1 MSGRLRGRVMPPGSD
16 PASVVVIGAGINGL
30 VCATLLAR
38 GGRKVTVLEARAE
51 LGGAAVT
58 REIAPGFHVPAAAHD
73 VGPLRADVARELK
86 LEALG
91 LEWIARDAWMTA
103 LDGQGRAA
111 TLWHDVAK
119 AAASLR
125 AFSANDADRW
135 SDFMTARRKLGRVV
149 ASIFPHTPP
158 SIDSPAPKELW
169 RLLQTARQFRGLGA
183 TDGYRLLRWGP
194 MPVADLVHEHVETP
208 FVAAALAADGIH
220 GAMLGPWSAG
230 SGLLFLL
237 HAANDASGD
246 RRQVWPK
253 GGPGALTVALCRAA
267 DQAGVVVKGTARAIR
282 IERQSDGVL
291 AVELDSGEVVT
302 ARTVVSGIDPRTTYG
317 LCDPMAL
324 PAEVR
329 WRARCYRAAGT
340 LAKVNLALSALPVVP
355 GADREQLATRLRIA
369 PDIDYVERAFDEV
382 KYGRMSPAPYV
393 EALIPSLVDPS
404 LAPPGAHVMS
414 VYAQYA
420 PHTLR
425 EGSWDEARPR
435 LLDAVLG
442 ALDRAMPGIRGM
454 VVASEVLTPADL
466 EREWGM
472 AGGHVH
478 HGELA
483 LDQLFTM
490 RPLLGWSQYRT
501 PIDGLWLCGAGTHPG
516 LGLTGGSGA
525 NAAREIL
532 RAG

>member
-1 MSGRLRGRVMPPGSD
+1 MSAIPIGVALPNGGD
-16 PASVVVIGAGINGL
+16 PRSVVVVGGGVNGL

-38 GGRKVTVLEARAE
+38 TGRKVTVLEAREE
-51 LGGAAVT
+51 LGGGAVT
-58 REIAPGFHVPAAAHD
+58 RQLAPGFHVPAAAHD
-73 VGPLRADVARELK
+73 VGPLRADVARDLD
-86 LEALG
+86 LGAHG
-91 LEWIARDAWMTA
+91 LEWMARDAWMTA

-119 AAASLR
+119 AAESLR
-125 AFSANDADRW
+125 AFSAKDADRW
-135 SDFMTARRKLGRVV
+135 SAFMTSRAKLGRVV

-169 RLLQTARQFRGLGA
+169 RLLQTARQFRGLGP

-194 MPVADLVHEHVETP
+194 MAVADLVQEHVETP

-246 RRQVWPK
+246 PRLVWPK
-253 GGPGALTVALCRAA
+253 GGPGALTAALVRAA
-267 DQAGVVVKGTARAIR
+267 EAAGVRIVTNVRVAGVAGSKTGCLVTLADGRTMTTATI
-282 IERQSDGVL
+282 
-291 AVELDSGEVVT
+291 
-302 ARTVVSGIDPRTTYG
+302 VSGLDPKTTYG
-317 LCDPMAL
+317 MCDPMAL

-329 WRARCYRAAGT
+329 WRARCYRTAGT

-393 EALIPSLVDPS
+393 EALIPSLVDPT

-420 PHTLR
+420 PHPLR

-435 LLDAVLG
+435 LLDAVLT

-472 AGGHVH
+472 AGGHIH

-501 PIDGLWLCGAGTHPG
+501 PVDGLWLCGAGTHPG

-525 NAAREIL
+525 NAARAIL
-532 RAG
+532 AAG

>member
-1 MSGRLRGRVMPPGSD
+1 MSDARTI
-16 PASVVVIGAGINGL
+16 VIGGGVNGL
-30 VCATLLAR
+30 VTATLLAR
-38 GGRKVTVLEARAE
+38 GGRTVTLLEARDSV
-51 LGGAAVT
+51 GGAALT
-58 REIAPGFHVPAAAHD
+58 RELAPGFRVPAAAHD
-73 VGPLRADVARELK
+73 VGPLRADVLRDLDLARH
-86 LEALG
+86 G
-91 LEWIARDAWMTA
+91 LEFTPRDAWMTA
-103 LDGQGRAA
+103 LDGAGRAV
-111 TLWHDVAK
+111 TLWHDAAK
-119 AAASLR
+119 AADALR
-125 AFSANDADRW
+125 AFSPKDADRW
-135 SDFMTARRKLGRVV
+135 ATFMTARAKLGRVV

-246 RRQVWPK
+246 PRQVWPK
-253 GGPGALTVALCRAA
+253 GGPGALTAALVRAA
-267 DQAGVVVKGTARAIR
+267 EAAGVAITTGARVVAVL
-282 IERQSDGVL
+282 SDGGRVR
-291 AVELDSGEVVT
+291 GVT
-302 ARTVVSGIDPRTTYG
+302 LEDGRTVDASEVVSGIDPKTTYG

-329 WRARCYRAAGT
+329 WRARCYRTAGT

-355 GADREQLATRLRIA
+355 GAEREQLATRLRIA

-382 KYGRMSPAPYV
+382 KYGRMSPAPYI
-393 EALIPSLVDPS
+393 EALIPSLVDPT

-425 EGSWDEARPR
+425 DGSWDEARPR
-435 LLDAVLG
+435 LLDAVLA

-454 VVASEVLTPADL
+454 VVASEVLTTADL
-466 EREWGM
+466 EREWGL
-472 AGGHVH
+472 AGGHIH

-525 NAAREIL
+525 NAARAIL
-532 RAG
+532 AAG

>member
-1 MSGRLRGRVMPPGSD
+1 MSGARTI
-16 PASVVVIGAGINGL
+16 VIGGGVNGL
-30 VCATLLAR
+30 VTAILLAR
-38 GGRKVTVLEARAE
+38 GGRAVTLLEARDAV
-51 LGGAAVT
+51 GGAAIT
-58 REIAPGFHVPAAAHD
+58 RELAPGFRVPAAAHD
-73 VGPLRADVARELK
+73 VGPLRADVLRDLDLARH
-86 LEALG
+86 G
-91 LEWIARDAWMTA
+91 LEFIARDAWMTA
-103 LDGQGRAA
+103 LDGAGHAV
-111 TLWHDVAK
+111 TLWHAPAK
-119 AAASLR
+119 AAEALR
-125 AFSANDADRW
+125 AFSTKDAERW
-135 SDFMTARRKLGRVV
+135 PDFVAARTKLGRVV

-158 SIDSPAPKELW
+158 SIDSPAPRELW

-194 MPVADLVHEHVETP
+194 MPVADLVQEHVETP
-208 FVAAALAADGIH
+208 FVAAALAADGVF

-246 RRQVWPK
+246 PRLVWPK
-253 GGPGALTVALCRAA
+253 GGPGALTAALVRAA
-267 DQAGVVVKGTARAIR
+267 EAAGVAITTGARVVS
-282 IERQSDGVL
+282 IESGGGRVRGVTMADG
-291 AVELDSGEVVT
+291 
-302 ARTVVSGIDPRTTYG
+302 RTIDASSVVSGIDPKTTYG
-317 LCDPMAL
+317 MCDPMTL

-329 WRARCYRAAGT
+329 WRARCYRTAGT
-340 LAKVNLALSALPVVP
+340 LAKVNLALSTLPVVP
-355 GADREQLATRLRIA
+355 GAEREQLATRLRIA

-393 EALIPSLVDPS
+393 EALIPSLVDPT
-404 LAPPGAHVMS
+404 LAPQGAHVMS

-425 EGSWDEARPR
+425 EGTWEEARPR
-435 LLDAVLG
+435 LLDSVLG

-472 AGGHVH
+472 AGGHIH

-501 PIDGLWLCGAGTHPG
+501 PVDGLWLCGAGTHPG

>member
-1 MSGRLRGRVMPPGSD
+1 MSGQLRTRTMPPGTD
-16 PASVVVIGAGINGL
+16 PSTVVVIGGGVNGL
-30 VCATLLAR
+30 VCATLLAHA
-38 GGRKVTVLEARAE
+38 GRKVTLLEAREE

-58 REIAPGFHVPAAAHD
+58 RSLAPGFHLPAASHD
-73 VGPLRADVARELK
+73 VGPLRADVARDLN
-86 LEALG
+86 LGAHG
-91 LEWIARDAWMTA
+91 LEWVARDAWMTA
-103 LDGQGRAA
+103 LDGAGRAV
-111 TLWHDVAK
+111 TLWHDTAK
-119 AAASLR
+119 AAEALR
-125 AFSANDADRW
+125 AFSAKDAERW
-135 SDFMTARRKLGRVV
+135 AAFMTARTKLGRVV

-169 RLLQTARQFRGLGA
+169 RLLQTARQFRGLGP

-194 MPVADLVHEHVETP
+194 MPIADLVQEHIETP
-208 FVAAALAADGIH
+208 FVAAALAADGIF
-220 GAMLGPWSAG
+220 GSMLGPWSAG

-237 HAANDASGD
+237 HAANVTAGD
-246 RRQVWPK
+246 PRMVWPK

-267 DQAGVVVKGTARAIR
+267 DQAGVAIKGRARALHIA
-282 IERQSDGVL
+282 QDGGGVL
-291 AVELDSGEVVT
+291 AVHLESGEVVT
-302 ARTVVSGIDPRTTYG
+302 GRAVVSAIDPKTTYG
-317 LCDPMAL
+317 MCDPMTL

-329 WRARCYRAAGT
+329 WRARCYRTAGT

-393 EALIPSLVDPS
+393 EALIPSLVDPT
-404 LAPPGAHVMS
+404 LAPQGAHVMS

-472 AGGHVH
+472 AGGHIH

>member
-1 MSGRLRGRVMPPGSD
+1 MSGTRTI
-16 PASVVVIGAGINGL
+16 VIGGGVNGPG
-30 VCATLLAR
+30 TPILLAR
-38 GGRKVTVLEARAE
+38 GGRAGTPLQARDAV
-51 LGGAAVT
+51 GGAAIT
-58 REIAPGFHVPAAAHD
+58 RELAPGFRVPAAAHD
-73 VGPLRADVARELK
+73 VGPLRADVLRDLD
-86 LEALG
+86 LPRHG
-91 LEWIARDAWMTA
+91 LEFIARDAWMTA
-103 LDGQGRAA
+103 LDGQGRAV
-111 TLWHDVAK
+111 TLWHDTAK
-119 AAASLR
+119 AASALG
-125 AFSANDADRW
+125 AFSVKDAERW
-135 SDFMTARRKLGRVV
+135 AAFMTARTKLGRVV

-183 TDGYRLLRWGP
+183 PDGYRLLRWGP

-208 FVAAALAADGIH
+208 FVAAALAADGVF

-246 RRQVWPK
+246 PRLTWPK
-253 GGPGALTVALCRAA
+253 GGPGALTAALVRAA
-267 DQAGVVVKGTARAIR
+267 EAAGVSVTTGARVGAIV
-282 IERQSDGVL
+282 SDGGRVRGVTL
-291 AVELDSGEVVT
+291 ADG
-302 ARTVVSGIDPRTTYG
+302 RTVDASAVVSGIDPKTTYG
-317 LCDPMAL
+317 MCNPMTL

-329 WRARCYRAAGT
+329 WRARCYRTAGT

-355 GADREQLATRLRIA
+355 GAEREHMAARLRIA

-382 KYGRMSPAPYV
+382 KYGRLSPAPYV
-393 EALIPSLVDPS
+393 EALIPSVFDAS
-404 LAPPGAHVMS
+404 LAPQGAHVMS

-425 EGSWDEARPR
+425 DGPWDQARPR
-435 LLDAVLG
+435 LLDSVLG

-472 AGGHVH
+472 AGGHIH

>member
-1 MSGRLRGRVMPPGSD
+1 MSGATTL
-16 PASVVVIGAGINGL
+16 VIGGGVNGL
-30 VCATLLAR
+30 VTATLLAR
-38 GGRKVTVLEARAE
+38 GGRTVTLLEARDAV
-51 LGGAAVT
+51 GGAAVT
-58 REIAPGFHVPAAAHD
+58 RELAPGFRVPAAAHH
-73 VGPLRADVARELK
+73 VGPLRADVLRDLELARH
-86 LEALG
+86 G
-91 LEWIARDAWMTA
+91 LEFIPSDAWMTA
-103 LDGQGRAA
+103 LDGQGRAV
-111 TLWHDVAK
+111 TLWHDPAK
-119 AAASLR
+119 AVDALR
-125 AFSANDADRW
+125 AFSANDAERW
-135 SDFMTARRKLGRVV
+135 PAFLTARTKLGRVV

-194 MPVADLVHEHVETP
+194 MPVADLVQEHIETP
-208 FVAAALAADGIH
+208 FVAAAQAADGVL
-220 GAMLGPWSAG
+220 GSMLGPWSAG

-246 RRQVWPK
+246 PRMAWPR
-253 GGPGALTVALCRAA
+253 GGPGALTAALVRAA
-267 DQAGVVVKGTARAIR
+267 EAAGVTISTGARVASIV
-282 IERQSDGVL
+282 SDGGRVRGVTL
-291 AVELDSGEVVT
+291 ADGRTLD
-302 ARTVVSGIDPRTTYG
+302 AAAVVSGIDPKTTYG
-317 LCDPMAL
+317 MCDPMTL

-329 WRARCYRAAGT
+329 WRARCYRTAGT

-393 EALIPSLVDPS
+393 EALIPSLIDPS
-404 LAPPGAHVMS
+404 LAPQGAHVMS

-425 EGSWDEARPR
+425 EGTWDAARPR

-472 AGGHVH
+472 AGGHIH

>member
-1 MSGRLRGRVMPPGSD
+1 MSGTRTI
-16 PASVVVIGAGINGL
+16 VIGGGVNGL
-30 VCATLLAR
+30 VTAILLAR
-38 GGRKVTVLEARAE
+38 GGRAVTLLEARDGV
-51 LGGAAVT
+51 GGAAIT
-58 REIAPGFHVPAAAHD
+58 RELAPGFRVPTAAHD
-73 VGPLRADVARELK
+73 VGPLRADVLRDLD
-86 LEALG
+86 LPRHG
-91 LEWIARDAWMTA
+91 LEFIARDAWMTA
-103 LDGQGRAA
+103 LDGQGHAV
-111 TLWHDVAK
+111 TLWHDTAK
-119 AAASLR
+119 AASALG
-125 AFSANDADRW
+125 AFSTKDAERW
-135 SDFMTARRKLGRVV
+135 AAFMTARSKLGRVV

-183 TDGYRLLRWGP
+183 SDGYRLLRWGP

-208 FVAAALAADGIH
+208 FVAAALAADGVF

-237 HAANDASGD
+237 HAANAASGD
-246 RRQVWPK
+246 PRLVWPK
-253 GGPGALTVALCRAA
+253 GGPGALTGALVRTAEA
-267 DQAGVVVKGTARAIR
+267 AGVTITTGARVDAIV
-282 IERQSDGVL
+282 SDGFRVRGVTL
-291 AVELDSGEVVT
+291 ADGRTLDAS
-302 ARTVVSGIDPRTTYG
+302 AVVSGIDPKTTYG
-317 LCDPMAL
+317 MCDPMTL

-329 WRARCYRAAGT
+329 WRARCYRTAGT

-355 GADREQLATRLRIA
+355 GAEREQLTTRLRIA

-382 KYGRMSPAPYV
+382 KYGRLSPAPYV
-393 EALIPSLVDPS
+393 EALIPSLVDPT
-404 LAPPGAHVMS
+404 LAPQGAHVMS

-425 EGSWDEARPR
+425 DGSWDQARPR
-435 LLDAVLG
+435 LLDSVLG

-472 AGGHVH
+472 AGGHIH

-490 RPLLGWSQYRT
+490 RPMLGWSQYRT

-532 RAG
+532 RTG

>member
-1 MSGRLRGRVMPPGSD
+1 M
-16 PASVVVIGAGINGL
+16 A
-30 VCATLLAR
+30 AR
-38 GGRKVTVLEARAE
+38 G
-51 LGGAAVT
+51 
-58 REIAPGFHVPAAAHD
+58 
-73 VGPLRADVARELK
+73 
-86 LEALG
+86 
-91 LEWIARDAWMTA
+91 
-103 LDGQGRAA
+103 
-111 TLWHDVAK
+111 
-119 AAASLR
+119 
-125 AFSANDADRW
+125 
-135 SDFMTARRKLGRVV
+135 KLGRVV
-149 ASIFPHTPP
+149 ASVFPHTPP

-169 RLLQTARQFRGLGA
+169 RLMQTARQFRGLGPI
-183 TDGYRLLRWGP
+183 DGYRLLRWGP

-246 RRQVWPK
+246 PRLVWPK
-253 GGPGALTVALCRAA
+253 GGPGALSTALARAA
-267 DQAGVVVKGTARAIR
+267 EAAGVTIATGVRVVSIETDGGRVRGVTLADGRRLDATAVA
-282 IERQSDGVL
+282 
-291 AVELDSGEVVT
+291 
-302 ARTVVSGIDPRTTYG
+302 SGIDPKTTYG
-317 LCDPMAL
+317 MCDPMTL

-329 WRARCYRAAGT
+329 WRARCYRTAGT

-355 GADREQLATRLRIA
+355 GAEREQLTTRLRIA

-382 KYGRMSPAPYV
+382 KYGRMSLAPYV
-393 EALIPSLVDPS
+393 EALIPSLVDPT
-404 LAPPGAHVMS
+404 LAPQGAHVMS

-425 EGSWDEARPR
+425 DSSWDEARPR
-435 LLDAVLG
+435 LLDSVLG

-472 AGGHVH
+472 AGGHIH